1 MLTTNNLR
9 RLSWGL
15 MAAVFVVALAYGATA
30 DRGPQSDQERA
41 AELSSTIACPFC
53 DGQPVSESNAP
64 IAEEIRTQIKQQVD
78 DGLTDKE
85 IRQVYVDRYGEWVD
99 LTPSRS
105 GLTGVVWIAPFL
117 VIGAAVGAM
126 ALAFARWRGPDA
138 APQATQADI
147 DLVAEARADGPSD
160 R

>member
-1 MLTTNNLR
+1 MLTTRNLR

-15 MAAVFVVALAYGATA
+15 MAIVFVVALAYGATA

-41 AELSSTIACPFC
+41 AELASTIACPFC

-64 IAEEIRTQIKQQVD
+64 IAEEIRTQIKVQVN

-85 IRQVYVDRYGEWVD
+85 IRQHYVDRYGEWVD

-126 ALAFARWRGPDA
+126 ALAFARWRGPDTVT
-138 APQATQADI
+138 QASQADI
-147 DLVAEARADGPSD
+147 DLVAQARAQESGEE
-160 R
+160 

>member
-1 MLTTNNLR
+1 
-9 RLSWGL
+9 
-15 MAAVFVVALAYGATA
+15 MAVVFAAALAYGATA

-41 AELSSTIACPFC
+41 AELASTIACPFC

-64 IAEEIRTQIKQQVD
+64 IAEQIRTQIKTQVD

-85 IRQVYVDRYGEWVD
+85 IRQHYVDRYGPWVD

-117 VIGAAVGAM
+117 VIGGAVGAL

-138 APQATQADI
+138 APHASQADI
-147 DLVAEARADGPSD
+147 DIVAEARARESSSE
-160 R
+160 